1 MLSANSAQQKLIV
14 KSLTNEQYDVK
25 SEIALNIYTGRY
37 HLTKKYI
44 NQLELYQL
52 YIRSLGSREVGT
64 KQKPWILLKHL
75 TIICNIMILKPI
87 VHHLEKKNRM
97 AREMILVPKLKYE
110 HLKTIANNKEPV
122 KPDSVND
129 NKLLKKMN
137 DKALDNTAKSELIKD
152 TQQT

>member
-14 KSLTNEQYDVK
+14 KSLTNEIYDVI

-37 HLTKKYI
+37 HLNKKYI

-64 KQKPWILLKHL
+64 KLKPWILLKHL
-75 TIICNIMILKPI
+75 TIICNIMLLKPI

-110 HLKTIANNKEPV
+110 HLKTIENNKEPV

-129 NKLLKKMN
+129 NKLL
-137 DKALDNTAKSELIKD
+137 
-152 TQQT
+152 

>member
-1 MLSANSAQQKLIV
+1 MNQRIRKHIAFLKLMLSANSAQQKLIV
-14 KSLTNEQYDVK
+14 KSLTNEIYDVI

-75 TIICNIMILKPI
+75 KIICNIMLLKPI
-87 VHHLEKKNRM
+87 VHHLERNRM

-110 HLKTIANNKEPV
+110 HLKTIENNKEPV

-129 NKLLKKMN
+129 NKLL
-137 DKALDNTAKSELIKD
+137 
-152 TQQT
+152 

>member
-1 MLSANSAQQKLIV
+1 MYSSTPINTRYWLPALHTEKMNQRIRKHIAFLKLMLSANSAQQKLIV
-14 KSLTNEQYDVK
+14 KSLTNEIYDVI

-75 TIICNIMILKPI
+75 TIICNIMLLKPI
-87 VHHLEKKNRM
+87 VHHLEKKIEW
-97 AREMILVPKLKYE
+97 REKWYLCL
-110 HLKTIANNKEPV
+110 N
-122 KPDSVND
+122 
-129 NKLLKKMN
+129 
-137 DKALDNTAKSELIKD
+137 
-152 TQQT
+152 

>member
-14 KSLTNEQYDVK
+14 KSLTNEIYDVI

-75 TIICNIMILKPI
+75 TIICNIMLLKPI

-110 HLKTIANNKEPV
+110 HLKTIENNKEPV

-129 NKLLKKMN
+129 NKLL
-137 DKALDNTAKSELIKD
+137 
-152 TQQT
+152 

>member
-1 MLSANSAQQKLIV
+1 MLSANSAQQKLID
-14 KSLTNEQYDVK
+14 KSLTNEIYDVI

-37 HLTKKYI
+37 HLTKTYI

-64 KQKPWILLKHL
+64 KQKPWILLKHF
-75 TIICNIMILKPI
+75 TIICNIMLLKPI
-87 VHHLEKKNRM
+87 VHHLEKRNRM

-110 HLKTIANNKEPV
+110 HLKTIENNKEPV

-129 NKLLKKMN
+129 NKLL
-137 DKALDNTAKSELIKD
+137 
-152 TQQT
+152 